1 MQDGARIDQSQALDM
16 SLNELVG
23 AIFVRSQVIE
33 QLMRQMLEISE
44 SYSVPANFDKKT
56 FGSLLVDFTKHYPD
70 IKVPKHPGFPDMT
83 LYSDLIDARDIRND
97 AAHGYHLANMSIAEL
112 LHDYGGKAEDINRY
126 IHKGIRKSLWAID
139 YCMISMIEYCQNNGW
154 PGDGINIKTLS

>member
-1 MQDGARIDQSQALDM
+1 MSDKGEKARVDQSQTYNM

-33 QLMRQMLEISE
+33 QLMREMLRMDD
-44 SYSVPANFDKKT
+44 SYVLPADFDKKT
-56 FGSLLVDFTKHYPD
+56 FGSLLVDFAKSYPD
-70 IKVPKHPGFPDMT
+70 IKVPKHSDYPDMT

-97 AAHGYHLANMSIAEL
+97 AAHGYHLANMTVAEL
-112 LHDYGGKAEDINRY
+112 LHDYGEKAEDINRY

-139 YCMISMIEYCQNNGW
+139 FCMMGMIEYCQAKGW
-154 PGDGINIKTLS
+154 SAEYGD